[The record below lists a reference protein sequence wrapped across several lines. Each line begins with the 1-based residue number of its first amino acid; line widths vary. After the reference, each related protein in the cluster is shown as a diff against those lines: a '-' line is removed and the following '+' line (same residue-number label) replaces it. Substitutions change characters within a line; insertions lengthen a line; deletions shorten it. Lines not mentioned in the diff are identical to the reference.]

1 MSRRLEGRVSI
12 VTGSGRGIGRGI
24 AQKLAEEGV
33 SVVVNGTT
41 QEMID
46 ETVALIRG
54 AGGVAVGYRADVRRA
69 AEVEAMVK
77 FAVAEFGKLEIL
89 VNNAGVNRDA
99 LFERMTEEQWDE
111 VVDTHLKGAWLCAK
125 YAAPKMREAAY
136 GRVINIGS
144 EGATFGNMGMINY
157 VSAKAG
163 LLGLTMTLARELG
176 RWVRS
181 DGGGDLTCN
190 LIMPGYN
197 DTRMTAGVPDN
208 VREAF
213 LGAIV
218 LGRIADPKE
227 DVGSVV
233 AFIASPAA
241 SYVTG
246 AKFSAGGGINMNLAT

>member
-1 MSRRLEGRVSI
+1 MPSLLAGRVAI

-24 AQKLAEEGV
+24 AQKLAEEGA

-41 QEMID
+41 QDAID
-46 ETVALIRG
+46 ETVESIRS
-54 AGGVAVGYRADVRRA
+54 AGGTASGCRADVRNA
-69 AEVEAMVK
+69 TEVESMVES
-77 FAVAEFGKLEIL
+77 AVSEYGKLEIL

-99 LFERMTEEQWDE
+99 MFERMTEEQWDE
-111 VVDTHLKGAWLCAK
+111 VIDTHLKGTWLCCK
-125 YAAPKMREAAY
+125 YAAPKMREAGY
-136 GRVINIGS
+136 GRVVNIGS

-157 VSAKAG
+157 VTAKAG
-163 LLGLTMTLARELG
+163 LLGFTMTLARELG
-176 RWVRS
+176 RWARKDES
-181 DGGGDLTCN
+181 SLTCN

-197 DTRMTAGVPDN
+197 ETRMTAGVPDN
-208 VREAF
+208 VREMF
-213 LGAIV
+213 LDAIA

-233 AFIASPAA
+233 AFLASPAA